1 MEVYSWGSG
10 NYGRL
15 GLGSSAD
22 SVKPQLVSGVLNG
35 YEIAATACSWYH
47 SAVVTSSGD
56 VATFGSKITKCLG
69 TAASGSD
76 ASDAEQSSGD
86 SESEDGNLTRA
97 SPNQRGKQRP
107 PGKRQSKD
115 VVYSKGP
122 SRSTGDFVPQLL
134 RSFPSRVNVVQV
146 AVGSDMLGAHTLAV
160 SRNGRLCS
168 WGYGPACG
176 LGSTANVSTPTL
188 VTKFLGTGAGESGSG
203 RRRQDMEPLGWGKH
217 SHMRY
222 RQTTS
227 NKNLGLQFL
236 RPRIAKAACGGG
248 FSVVLSSEGEVFT
261 FGVSASGRLGFRTK
275 FRAQLRPR
283 RIETLA
289 EGTTDIAAGAAFVL
303 LCSAAGR
310 LLAWGD
316 NTKGQLGV
324 GHLQE
329 SHEPLTLGRTCPS
342 AFVMQAVAARD
353 SHSLALDSA
362 GRTYS
367 WGGEGGPMTGQGQPV
382 PNSTQV
388 DAAFQFRLRQLS
400 HWWVRPHPIRA
411 LSGVHIVHIDAG
423 CLHSLA
429 LSQDGALYAW
439 GAPLQAATSRSAGN
453 VQSVRS
459 EVSWV
464 PRLVAPSPK
473 LPLVRVGT
481 AAAGGWH
488 SMTTAVPSS
497 GLEKLL
503 PANWFQDDA
512 KTAGN
517 AQASQNLLDA
527 CDACDGFL
535 VSEVD
540 STPEEEVRVPVCC
553 AAIRARLAMP
563 DGTDSPMWRALS
575 TQVVRLRPESV
586 AVFGTEAETTQE
598 DEDSSGSESGG
609 LLEVAEMHRSQRL
622 SAQRKLPV
630 TARSNDADEAAGLA
644 LEPPV
649 SKKVQKKIPPRKK
662 PMANFSSDSDSGD
675 LGGMPSRSDRPG
687 FLARA
692 KERAAPQVAAP
703 KRPVP
708 DFSDESA
715 SEEELVPDDVVE
727 AARQSPQSRSDV
739 PSPSRLPRPGARPAV
754 PSQVPTTL
762 GGLELRNYGEAVLA
776 ALVRFLCTDMLTN
789 LTIIDESHPVWQRE
803 QQFRMRSPGS
813 SPEGSE
819 DAKRPTRLR
828 AIRGML
834 LRREVK
840 DLRHIGTSL
849 GLERLARLCDQLLL
863 RLDAPGAPALF
874 VPASSIGTTM
884 WTLLRQTLRP
894 PDRDGPDT
902 ELLCAPPQPHKQ
914 RWGPRWLPKDGHL
927 QAHSFVLCA
936 GCMDLQREQRAPD
949 GPAEL
954 AGGGRS
960 LGQQSPDVSAT
971 SSYRPVLRLQHRNGG
986 GGGAPRYELDLRLYT
1001 ADVVFAWLRYLY
1013 TQDDLELTWPLRT
1026 DRSEAEAA
1034 EKWWMQ
1040 LLQLGQ
1046 LIGDWK
1052 LQLYAQDTLVGA
1064 VSNQNWVEMLS
1075 FAEQVN
1081 CTVLAEAALM
1091 TGLRQLL
1098 PHLLASFRVPTGLE
1112 GQKAAGA
1119 SGQEQPEAAG
1129 GVPSHGSVE
1138 VELER
1143 KFMELRGSKQA
1154 SHAKAM
1160 LLALKKSSPSQF
1172 AELKNRLSEAITA
1185 AQKSG
1190 AQLQRCVEYFDSH
1203 EQRGFRRE
1211 ETKGR
1216 ALRVELAVVVLLLG
1230 VFLIPAAAR
1239 QTLYGAFVTMTEPL
1253 TAFAAYVDLWSMLP
1267 FTSAISSIFALNV
1280 GVLFLLLVVVFS
1292 VLQK

>member
-35 YEIAATACSWYH
+35 YEIAGTACSWYH
-47 SAVVTSSGD
+47 SAIVTSSGD

-76 ASDAEQSSGD
+76 VSDAERS
-86 SESEDGNLTRA
+86 SEDSDSDGGFVQRA
-97 SPNQRGKQRP
+97 NAPRQGKHGRY
-107 PGKRQSKD
+107 KSKD
-115 VVYSKGP
+115 AAYSKGTG
-122 SRSTGDFVPQLL
+122 RSTGDFVPHLL
-134 RSFPSRVNVVQV
+134 RSFPSKVNVVQV

-160 SRNGRLCS
+160 SRNGRLYS

-203 RRRQDMEPLGWGKH
+203 RRRQDMDMEPLGWGKH
-217 SHMRY
+217 SHLRY
-222 RQTTS
+222 RQKTP
-227 NKNLGLQFL
+227 NKQLGLQLL

-248 FSVVLSSEGEVFT
+248 FSIVLSSEGEVFT

-289 EGTTDIAAGAAFVL
+289 EGTTDISAGAAFVL

-310 LLAWGD
+310 LLSWGD
-316 NTKGQLGV
+316 NSKGQLGV

-329 SHEPLTLGRTCPS
+329 SHEPLVLGRACPS
-342 AFVMQAVAARD
+342 AFVMQAVAGGD

-362 GRTYS
+362 GRAYS

-439 GAPLQAATSRSAGN
+439 GAPLQAGASQSASN
-453 VQSVRS
+453 AQSARS

-488 SMTTAVPSS
+488 SMTTAIPSS
-497 GLEKLL
+497 PLERLL
-503 PANWFQDDA
+503 PPDWCQDGA
-512 KTAGN
+512 ETEK
-517 AQASQNLLDA
+517 AQASQSIM
-527 CDACDGFL
+527 DACDGFL

-540 STPEEEVRVPVCC
+540 STLEEEVRVPVCC

-563 DGTDSPMWRALS
+563 DGTDSPIWRALS
-575 TQVVRLRPESV
+575 AQVVRLRPESV
-586 AVFGTEAETTQE
+586 AVFGMEAEAGQ
-598 DEDSSGSESGG
+598 DEDSSESESGG
-609 LLEVAEMHRSQRL
+609 LLEVAEMHRSLQKL
-622 SAQRKLPV
+622 STQRKVPATV
-630 TARSNDADEAAGLA
+630 RSNDADKAAGLA
-644 LEPPV
+644 LHPVPV
-649 SKKVQKKIPPRKK
+649 STKVSKKIPPRKK
-662 PMANFSSDSDSGD
+662 PIANFSSDSDSG
-675 LGGMPSRSDRPG
+675 GGGFDREHRRRMP
-687 FLARA
+687 ARDA
-692 KERAAPQVAAP
+692 TAPQAAV
-703 KRPVP
+703 RTVP
-708 DFSDESA
+708 EFSSDESA
-715 SEEELVPDDVVE
+715 SEEELVPDAVE
-727 AARQSPQSRSDV
+727 AARRSPPASSPMSVPSQ
-739 PSPSRLPRPGARPAV
+739 PSPSRVRTAADPV
-754 PSQVPTTL
+754 NQVPL
-762 GGLELRNYGEAVLA
+762 MPPGNLELQRYGEAVLA
-776 ALVRFLCTDMLTN
+776 AFVRFLCTDLLTN
-789 LTIIDESHPVWQRE
+789 LTVIDESHPSWQRE
-803 QQFRMRSPGS
+803 QQLRIRSTGS
-813 SPEGSE
+813 SPEASE

-828 AIRGML
+828 AICGLL
-834 LRREVK
+834 LRREVA

-894 PDRDGPDT
+894 PERDGPDT
-902 ELLCAPPQPHKQ
+902 ELLCSPPQARRQ
-914 RWGPRWLPKDGHL
+914 RWGPRWLPKSGHL
-927 QAHSFVLCA
+927 QGHSFVLCA
-936 GCMDLQREQRAPD
+936 GCMELQRERRASD

-954 AGGGRS
+954 AGGGW
-960 LGQQSPDVSAT
+960 LGQTSDVSASL
-971 SSYRPVLRLQHRNGG
+971 SSRAVLRLQHRNGG
-986 GGGAPRYELDLRLYT
+986 GGGAPRYELDLRDYT
-1001 ADVVFAWLRYLY
+1001 ADIVFAWLRYLY

-1026 DRSEAEAA
+1026 TRQNAEAA
-1034 EKWWMQ
+1034 EQWWMQ
-1040 LLQLGQ
+1040 LFQLGQ
-1046 LIGDWK
+1046 LMGDWK
-1052 LQLYAQDTLVGA
+1052 LQLYVQDTLVGA
-1064 VSNQNWVEMLS
+1064 VSSHNWAEMAL
-1075 FAEQVN
+1075 FGEKVG

-1112 GQKAAGA
+1112 GQKGVE
-1119 SGQEQPEAAG
+1119 QEQPEAAG
-1129 GVPSHGSVE
+1129 GVPSGSVE

-1143 KFMELRGSKQA
+1143 KLMELRGSKQA
-1154 SHAKAM
+1154 LHAKATLM
-1160 LLALKKSSPSQF
+1160 TLKKSSPSQF
-1172 AELKNRLSEAITA
+1172 SELKIRLSEAITA

-1190 AQLQRCVEYFDSH
+1190 AQLQRCVQYFDSH
-1203 EQRGFRRE
+1203 EQRGFRQE
-1211 ETKGR
+1211 ESPGQV
-1216 ALRVELAVVVLLLG
+1216 LRLRIELAVVVLLLS
-1230 VFLIPAAAR
+1230 VFLIPASAR
-1239 QTLYGAFVTMTEPL
+1239 QTIHGAFVTFTEPI
-1253 TAFAAYVDLWSMLP
+1253 AAVAAYIDMGSLLP
-1267 FTSAISSIFALNV
+1267 FGSAISRLFAFNILV
-1280 GVLFLLLVVVFS
+1280 VFLLLAVVFYS
-1292 VLQK
+1292 LQK

>member
-22 SVKPQLVSGVLNG
+22 SLKPQLVSGVLNG
-35 YEIAATACSWYH
+35 YEIAGTACSWYH
-47 SAVVTSSGD
+47 SAVITSNGD

-76 ASDAEQSSGD
+76 ASDAESSGD
-86 SESEDGNLTRA
+86 SESDGTLTRA
-97 SPNQRGKQRP
+97 SPQQRGRQRP
-107 PGKRQSKD
+107 PKPGRQSKE
-115 VVYSKGP
+115 VVHSTG
-122 SRSTGDFVPQLL
+122 RSTGDFVPHLL

-146 AVGSDMLGAHTLAV
+146 AVGSDMLGAHTLAI
-160 SRNGRLCS
+160 SRNGRLYS

-176 LGSTANVSTPTL
+176 HGTTANVSTPTL

-203 RRRQDMEPLGWGKH
+203 RQRQDMEPLGWGKH

-222 RQTTS
+222 RQKIS
-227 NKNLGLQFL
+227 NKNLGLQLL
-236 RPRIAKAACGGG
+236 RPKIAKAACGGG

-283 RIETLA
+283 RIETLS

-316 NTKGQLGV
+316 NSKGQLGV

-329 SHEPLTLGRTCPS
+329 SHEPLTLGRACPS
-342 AFVMQAVAARD
+342 AFVMQAVAAGD

-362 GRTYS
+362 GHTYS

-439 GAPLQAATSRSAGN
+439 GAPLQAATARSGSN

-473 LPLVRVGT
+473 LPLVRIGT

-503 PANWFQDDA
+503 PPDWFQDSKMSEHD
-512 KTAGN
+512 
-517 AQASQNLLDA
+517 QASQSLM
-527 CDACDGFL
+527 DACDGFL

-540 STPEEEVRVPVCC
+540 STLEEEVRVPICC
-553 AAIRARLAMP
+553 AAVRARLAMP
-563 DGTDSPMWRALS
+563 DGTDSPIWRALS
-575 TQVVRLRPESV
+575 AQVVRLRPESV
-586 AVFGTEAETTQE
+586 AVGTEAETTQE
-598 DEDSSGSESGG
+598 DEETSSSESGG
-609 LLEVAEMHRSQRL
+609 LLEVAEMHRSSQRL
-622 SAQRKLPV
+622 SARKLPA

-644 LEPPV
+644 LQPP
-649 SKKVQKKIPPRKK
+649 SKKPHSEAPQKIPPPDRQKRKLVV
-662 PMANFSSDSDSGD
+662 PTFSSDSDSGD
-675 LGGMPSRSDRPG
+675 VVSRNPPKPRQD
-687 FLARA
+687 ART
-692 KERAAPQVAAP
+692 APQVAAPAP

-708 DFSDESA
+708 DFSSDESG
-715 SEEELVPDDVVE
+715 SEEELLPDDVVE
-727 AARQSPQSRSDV
+727 AAKRSPQSRSDV
-739 PSPSRLPRPGARPAV
+739 TPPRRAKPEARPAAPPV
-754 PSQVPTTL
+754 LSTL

-776 ALVRFLCTDMLTN
+776 ALVRFLCTDMLPN

-803 QQFRMRSPGS
+803 QQVRSMRSPVS
-813 SPEGSE
+813 SPEGE

-828 AIRGML
+828 AVSGML
-834 LRREVK
+834 LRREVA

-884 WTLLRQTLRP
+884 WTLLRQTLRA

-902 ELLCAPPQPHKQ
+902 ELLCAPPQPRKQ

-936 GCMDLQREQRAPD
+936 GCMSLQREQRAPD

-954 AGGGRS
+954 AGGGW
-960 LGQQSPDVSAT
+960 LGHGSPDVSAT
-971 SSYRPVLRLQHRNGG
+971 SSPMLRLRRRNGG
-986 GGGAPRYELDLRLYT
+986 GGGAPRYELDLRHYT
-1001 ADVVFAWLRYLY
+1001 ADIVFAWLRYLY

-1026 DRSEAEAA
+1026 DRLEAEAA
-1034 EKWWMQ
+1034 EHWWMQ

-1046 LIGDWK
+1046 LMGDRK

-1075 FAEQVN
+1075 FAEQVG
-1081 CTVLAEAALM
+1081 CTVLLEAAIM

-1098 PHLLASFRVPTGLE
+1098 PHLLASFQVPTGLE
-1112 GQKAAGA
+1112 GQKVKM
-1119 SGQEQPEAAG
+1119 QEQPEAAG
-1129 GVPSHGSVE
+1129 GVPSGTVE

-1143 KFMELRGSKQA
+1143 KFAELRGSKQA

-1160 LLALKKSSPSQF
+1160 LQVLKKKSPPQF

-1211 ETKGR
+1211 ESKGR
-1216 ALRVELAVVVLLLG
+1216 ARVEVAVAVLLLG
-1230 VFLIPAAAR
+1230 VFLIPAATR
-1239 QTLYGAFVTMTEPL
+1239 QTIYGAFVTVTEPIKVMVASL
-1253 TAFAAYVDLWSMLP
+1253 DLASLLP
-1267 FTSAISSIFALNV
+1267 FGSVTSYLFALNIV
-1280 GVLFLLLVVVFS
+1280 AIFVLLAVVFS
-1292 VLQK
+1292 ILQK